1 MPRALVFGL
10 IFALPILFDAA
21 TASAQAPAPTWPDW
35 IVSGQPNPF
44 NPPHFPR
51 GVGFYFSIP
60 KIVLTYLMLLL
71 WAATTDWMSRDA
83 LKLKLPYRKW
93 NTIAYAAFV
102 PTMLLV
108 WVIPW
113 FWLSF
118 LLLMVA
124 YGVPLYL
131 YVRMRNV
138 GRHEADQ
145 VFTKDHL
152 QHVAFGMLGRF
163 GVKTPKGKGEKEGAA
178 VPVTLTPRGTASQQ
192 EEQVRLIAARQ
203 SSGFVPARNL
213 IHKAFQNR
221 ASGIMLD
228 YTQEA
233 ASVKFLI
240 DGVWLDAETQPRVYA
255 DPLLASLKVLCG
267 LKAEERRVRQQGSFT
282 AIDDATKAKSPA
294 KLTSQGT
301 KTGERVLIQFE
312 DASVRKRRLPDMGLR
327 QKLLEDIQAVMAGT
341 KGLVVIGAP
350 PQNGLTALSTACLAQ
365 IDRFTRTVLAVEDV
379 RAKDIE
385 VENVQVTTYDSLE
398 QETPQT
404 KLPGIIRQFPD
415 VIVVP
420 DYTDAETLATLCEEA
435 QGERLVVTT
444 VRARDSVEALLRPLM
459 TKIPPKKYALAVSA
473 VIVQRLIR
481 KLCEKCREAYPP
493 PPQILQRLGLTPDKV
508 PAFYRPPTPRPDRQ
522 EICPE
527 CNGLG
532 YKGVTGLVELLQ
544 VSDLVRA
551 TLVKEPTLESL
562 RAAARKS
569 GLKTMEDEGLLLV
582 VKGVTSVPELAR
594 VLKEGAAAAAPTA

>member
-1 MPRALVFGL
+1 MPRVFVFVLGL
-10 IFALPILFDAA
+10 LLPVLIDVSL
-21 TASAQAPAPTWPDW
+21 ASAQAPAPTWPDW
-35 IVSGQPNPF
+35 IVTGQPTPF

-60 KIVLTYLMLLL
+60 KIVLSYLMLLL
-71 WAATTDWMSRDA
+71 WVATTDWINRDA

-93 NTIAYAAFV
+93 NTIAYASFAATF
-102 PTMLLV
+102 LLV

-118 LLLMVA
+118 LLLIVA
-124 YGVPLYL
+124 YAAPLYL
-131 YVRMRNV
+131 YVRVRNQ
-138 GRHEADQ
+138 GRHEADR

-152 QHVAFGMLGRF
+152 QHLAYGLLSRV
-163 GVKTPKGKGEKEGAA
+163 GVKPPKGKGEKEGAA
-178 VPVTLTPRGTASQQ
+178 VPVTLTPRGAPTQQ
-192 EEQVRLIAARQ
+192 DEQVRLIGARQ
-203 SSGFVPARNL
+203 SPGFVPARNL

-221 ASGIMLD
+221 AAGIMLD

-233 ASVKFLI
+233 ATVKFLI

-255 DPLLASLKVLCG
+255 DPLLASLKLLCG
-267 LKAEERRVRQQGSFT
+267 LKAEERRARQQGSFL
-282 AIDDATKAKSPA
+282 AIDDTTKAKSPG

-301 KTGERVLIQFE
+301 KTGERVLVQFE
-312 DASVRKRRLPDMGLR
+312 DATVRKRRLPEMGLR
-327 QKLLEDIQAVMAGT
+327 QKLLEDIQAVMAKT
-341 KGLVVIGAP
+341 KGLVVLGAP
-350 PQNGLTALSTACLAQ
+350 PQNGLTGLTTACLAQ
-365 IDRFTRTVLAVEDV
+365 IDRFTRTVIALEDV
-379 RAKDIE
+379 RNKDVE
-385 VENVQVTTYDSLE
+385 VENVQVSTYDSLE
-398 QETPQT
+398 QETPQS
-404 KLPGIIRQFPD
+404 KLPTVIRQFPD
-415 VIVVP
+415 VLVVP
-420 DYTDAETLATLCEEA
+420 DYTDAESLATLCEEA

-444 VRARDSVEALLRPLM
+444 VRARDSVEALLRPLL
-459 TKIPPKKYALAVSA
+459 TKIPPKKYALAVEA
-473 VIVQRLIR
+473 VVVQRLIR
-481 KLCEKCREAYPP
+481 KLCDKCKEAYPP

-532 YKGVTGLVELLQ
+532 YRGVTGLVELLQ
-544 VSDLVRA
+544 VTDLVRA

-562 RAAARKS
+562 RAAARKG